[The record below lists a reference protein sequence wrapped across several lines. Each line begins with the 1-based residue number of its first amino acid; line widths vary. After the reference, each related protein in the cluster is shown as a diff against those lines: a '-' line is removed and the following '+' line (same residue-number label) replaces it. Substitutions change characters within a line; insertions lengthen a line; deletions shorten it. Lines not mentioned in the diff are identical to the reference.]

1 MKASFKALQVAVSQ
15 VWGSAHCYIDRD
27 KLQQGIVHVA
37 HTMAGLAS
45 VPGSGLRIPD
55 MKHRPWRAAFFRDSD
70 SNSPVFSLRDVVVS
84 AVWSWSKAGSVEDVR
99 SSYKKTFLFPFNPN
113 GWIKLSQVANERQL
127 AATEK
132 IMPAKRNRT
141 VKALQKSSHKY
152 VAVEAKGRGI

>member
-37 HTMAGLAS
+37 HTTAGLAS
-45 VPGSGLRIPD
+45 VPGSGLRNPD

-84 AVWSWSKAGSVEDVR
+84 AVWSWSKAVSVEDVTATVWK
-99 SSYKKTFLFPFNPN
+99 SGCVEIIN
-113 GWIKLSQVANERQL
+113 GH
-127 AATEK
+127 
-132 IMPAKRNRT
+132 RT
-141 VKALQKSSHKY
+141 H
-152 VAVEAKGRGI
+152 